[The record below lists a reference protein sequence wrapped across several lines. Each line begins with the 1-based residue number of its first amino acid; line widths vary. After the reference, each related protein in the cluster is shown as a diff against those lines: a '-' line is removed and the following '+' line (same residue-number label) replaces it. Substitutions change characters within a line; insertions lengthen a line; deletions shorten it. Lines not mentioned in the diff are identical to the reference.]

1 MHDYHGILTL
11 LMRYTRI
18 ARIRED
24 FMKDISLVDLQKH
37 LARTCKEKGWDKN
50 SVEQVFLLFSEEIGE
65 LAKAIRKE
73 TGFKG
78 EKKPDNRA
86 NLREEFA
93 DVLNYLMELAN
104 RFDVDLTE
112 VYFEKNK
119 INAARIW
126 K

>member
-1 MHDYHGILTL
+1 MNKSLT
-11 LMRYTRI
+11 
-18 ARIRED
+18 E
-24 FMKDISLVDLQKH
+24 LQQHLGETCRKH
-37 LARTCKEKGWDKN
+37 GWDKN
-50 SVEQVFLLFSEEIGE
+50 SITEVFLLFAEEVGE

-78 EKKPDNRA
+78 EKKPTNHD

-104 RFDVDLTE
+104 RFDIDLAE
-112 VYFEKNK
+112 VYFEKHH
-119 INAARIW
+119 INAERTW

>member
-1 MHDYHGILTL
+1 MDLST
-11 LMRYTRI
+11 
-18 ARIRED
+18 
-24 FMKDISLVDLQKH
+24 ISLTELQEH
-37 LARTCKEKGWDKN
+37 LDKTCRENGWDKN
-50 SVEQVFLLFSEEIGE
+50 SVTQVFLLFSEEIGE

-78 EKKPDNRA
+78 EDKPENHD

-104 RFDVDLTE
+104 RFDVNLAE
-112 VYFEKNK
+112 VYFEKHE
-119 INAARIW
+119 INSRREW